1 MNTRKFSLILLLA
14 LTPFLSTAT
23 INMKDA
29 DIRAFASDVA
39 KISNKTI
46 ILDPRVKGKVTVISE
61 QDLDQGETYA
71 VFLSTLRVHG
81 FTAIE
86 NNGVVKVVP
95 ESGGRSDFSSSLTS
109 PDSLTT
115 EVIRLKQASAK
126 TLAPLIKPII
136 NKQGHIT
143 AYEATNTIILADY
156 VGNIERIKNLLL
168 NLDKNPG
175 DTFELVELKNTSSN
189 EITRILNSSYKSS
202 NDTKR
207 NFSIQSVDSSNSVLL
222 RGQSGV
228 LDQIKEVI
236 SKLDS
241 STPKNSNLRVIY
253 LKYANAEEIASIL
266 KEISDTLE
274 TEGVS
279 TGSVRKKNTNISFH
293 KETNALI
300 ISAQPDILESLQSV
314 ISQLDI
320 RRAQVLVEAL
330 IVELSDSLA
339 KDLGVQYLFTGD
351 GENQPVAIQNFGN
364 QDPNL
369 ISIIGSE
376 TNSNSTLSSNAASSL
391 LNIQGLA
398 IGVGKMKDDGESFA
412 AILNLVSQ
420 DANSNILSTPSVMT
434 MDNEV
439 SSIIV
444 GQEIPITTGE
454 TLSSNN
460 SNPFRSVNRQEIG
473 VKLEVKPQINEGNAV
488 KMEINQEVS
497 SVFGPITS
505 NSTDLITNKR
515 QIQTTVMVE
524 TGETIVLGGLIDDD
538 VQESEK
544 KVPVLGNIPVLG
556 KLFKT
561 TSTSRTKRNL
571 IVFLRPTIVR
581 DKNEMRSISNRKYN
595 YFEALQNLKEVE
607 GKATPDLSIM
617 EDIVEEGK

>member
-1 MNTRKFSLILLLA
+1 MVKLIPLLLILS
-14 LTPFLSTAT
+14 FISFVESAT

-29 DIRAFASDVA
+29 DIREFAADIA

-46 ILDPRVKGKVTVISE
+46 ILDPRVKGKVTVISD
-61 QDLDQGETYA
+61 QDLDEGEAYA

-86 NNGVVKVVP
+86 NNNVVKVMP
-95 ESGGRSDFSSSLTS
+95 ESGGRSDYSSSVVS
-109 PDSLTT
+109 PDTLTT

-126 TLAPLIKPII
+126 ALAPLIKPII

-156 VGNIERIKNLLL
+156 IGNIERVKNLLL

-175 DTFELVELKNTSSN
+175 DTFELVSLQNTSSN
-189 EITRILNSSYKSS
+189 EITRILNSSYKGS
-202 NDTKR
+202 NENKR

-228 LDQIKEVI
+228 LEQIKNVI
-236 SKLDS
+236 ARLDS
-241 STPKNSNLRVIY
+241 TTPKNSNLRVIY
-253 LKYANAEEIASIL
+253 LKYANAEDIASIL
-266 KEISDTLE
+266 KDVSENLE
-274 TEGVS
+274 TQGAS
-279 TGSVRKKNTNISFH
+279 TGSVKEKSTNISFH

-300 ISAQPDILESLQSV
+300 ISAQPDIMESLQSV
-314 ISQLDI
+314 IAQLDI

-330 IVELSDSLA
+330 IVELSDNLA
-339 KDLGVQYLFTGD
+339 KDLGVQYLFSGD

-364 QDPNL
+364 QNPDL
-369 ISIIGSE
+369 ISIVGSE
-376 TNSNSTLSSNAASSL
+376 ANQNSNLSANAATSL

-434 MDNEV
+434 MDNEI

-444 GQEIPITTGE
+444 GQEIPVTTGE
-454 TLSSNN
+454 TLSANN

-505 NSTDLITNKR
+505 TSTDLITNKR

-544 KVPVLGNIPVLG
+544 KVPVLGNIPLVG
-556 KLFKT
+556 RLFKS

-581 DKNEMRSISNRKYN
+581 DTDEIRSISNRKYN
-595 YFEALQNLKEVE
+595 YFEALQNLQEE
-607 GKATPDLSIM
+607 QGKVTPDMSQM
-617 EDIVEEGK
+617 KDILEQGN

>member
-1 MNTRKFSLILLLA
+1 MIKKHFISLFLLFSIVNLQ
-14 LTPFLSTAT
+14 SAT

-29 DIRAFASDVA
+29 DIREFASDIA

-46 ILDPRVKGKVTVISE
+46 ILDPRVKGKVTVISQ
-61 QDLDQGETYA
+61 QDLKVGEAYA

-86 NNGVVKVVP
+86 NDGVVKVMP
-95 ESGGRSDFSSSLTS
+95 ESGARSDYSSSLSS

-115 EVIRLKQASAK
+115 AVIRLQQASAR

-143 AYEATNTIILADY
+143 AYEPTNTIILADY
-156 VGNIERIKNLLL
+156 VGNIERIKSLLL

-175 DTFELVELKNTSSN
+175 DTFELVSLKNTSSN
-189 EITRILNSSYKSS
+189 EITRILNSSYQGSDNS
-202 NDTKR
+202 KR
-207 NFSIQSVDSSNSVLL
+207 NFSVQSVESSNSVLL

-228 LDQIKEVI
+228 LNQIKDVI
-236 SKLDS
+236 KRLDS

-253 LKYANAEEIASIL
+253 LKYANAEEISGIL
-266 KEISDTLE
+266 KEVSETLE
-274 TEGVS
+274 MEGASVGSAKEKS
-279 TGSVRKKNTNISFH
+279 TSISFH
-293 KETNALI
+293 KETNSLI

-314 ISQLDI
+314 IAQLDI

-330 IVELSDSLA
+330 IVELSDNLA

-369 ISIIGSE
+369 ISIVGSE
-376 TNSNSTLSSNAASSL
+376 SSDDANLSATAATSL

-398 IGVGKMKDDGESFA
+398 IGVGKIKNDGESFA

-434 MDNEV
+434 MDNET
-439 SSIIV
+439 SSIVV
-444 GQEIPITTGE
+444 GQEIPVTTGE
-454 TLSSNN
+454 TLSANN
-460 SNPFRSVNRQEIG
+460 SNPFRSVNRQEVG

-497 SVFGPITS
+497 SIFGPITP
-505 NSTDLITNKR
+505 NSTDLITNTRK
-515 QIQTTVMVE
+515 IQTTVMVE
-524 TGETIVLGGLIDDD
+524 TGETIILGGLIDDD
-538 VQESEK
+538 VQESVK
-544 KVPVLGNIPVLG
+544 KVPILGNIPLVG
-556 KLFKT
+556 RLFQS

-581 DKNEMRSISNRKYN
+581 DSDEIRSISNRKYN
-595 YFEALQNLKEVE
+595 YFEALQN
-607 GKATPDLSIM
+607 IQ
-617 EDIVEEGK
+617 IEEGKITPDISQMKEIMQKDK

>member
-1 MNTRKFSLILLLA
+1 MVKLIPLLLILS
-14 LTPFLSTAT
+14 FISFVESAT

-29 DIRAFASDVA
+29 DIREFAADIA

-46 ILDPRVKGKVTVISE
+46 ILDPRVKGKVTVISD
-61 QDLDQGETYA
+61 QDLDEGEAYA

-86 NNGVVKVVP
+86 NNNVVKVMP
-95 ESGGRSDFSSSLTS
+95 ESGGRSDYSSSVVS
-109 PDSLTT
+109 PDTLTT

-126 TLAPLIKPII
+126 ALAPLIKPII

-156 VGNIERIKNLLL
+156 IGNIERVKNLLL

-175 DTFELVELKNTSSN
+175 DTFELVSLQNTSSN
-189 EITRILNSSYKSS
+189 EITRILNSSYKGS
-202 NDTKR
+202 NENKR

-228 LDQIKEVI
+228 LEQIKNVI
-236 SKLDS
+236 ARLDS
-241 STPKNSNLRVIY
+241 TTPKNSNLRVIY
-253 LKYANAEEIASIL
+253 LKYANAEDIASIL
-266 KEISDTLE
+266 KDVSENLE
-274 TEGVS
+274 TQGAS
-279 TGSVRKKNTNISFH
+279 TGSVKEKSTNISFH

-300 ISAQPDILESLQSV
+300 ISAQPDIMESLQSV
-314 ISQLDI
+314 IAQLDI

-330 IVELSDSLA
+330 IVELSDNLA
-339 KDLGVQYLFTGD
+339 KDLGVQYLFSGD

-364 QDPNL
+364 QNPDL
-369 ISIIGSE
+369 ISIVGSE
-376 TNSNSTLSSNAASSL
+376 ANQDSNLSANAATSL

-434 MDNEV
+434 MDNEI

-444 GQEIPITTGE
+444 GQEIPVTTGE
-454 TLSSNN
+454 TLSANN

-505 NSTDLITNKR
+505 TSTDLITNKR

-544 KVPVLGNIPVLG
+544 KVPVLGNIPLVG
-556 KLFKT
+556 RLFKS

-581 DKNEMRSISNRKYN
+581 DTDEIRSISNRKYN
-595 YFEALQNLKEVE
+595 YFEALQNLQEE
-607 GKATPDLSIM
+607 QGKVTPDMSQM
-617 EDIVEEGK
+617 KDILEQGN

>member
-1 MNTRKFSLILLLA
+1 MNTKKTSLVLSIVIA
-14 LTPFLSTAT
+14 SFLNAAT

-29 DIRAFASDVA
+29 DIREFASDVA

-46 ILDPRVKGKVTVISE
+46 ILDPRVKGKVTVISD

-109 PDSLTT
+109 PDTLTT

-156 VGNIERIKNLLL
+156 IGNIKRIRNLLL

-175 DTFELVELKNTSSN
+175 DTFELIKLNNTSSN
-189 EITRILNSSYKSS
+189 EITRILNSSYKGS
-202 NDTKR
+202 NDSKR
-207 NFSIQSVDSSNSVLL
+207 NFSIQSVESSNSVLL

-228 LDQIKEVI
+228 IDQIKGVI

-241 STPKNSNLRVIY
+241 SAPKNSNLQVIY

-274 TEGVS
+274 TEGAS
-279 TGSVRKKNTNISFH
+279 TGTVKKKSTSISFH

-339 KDLGVQYLFTGD
+339 KDLGVQYLFSGD

-369 ISIIGSE
+369 ISLIGSE
-376 TNSNSTLSSNAASSL
+376 TNSNTTLSSNAASSL

-412 AILNLVSQ
+412 AILNLVAQ

-434 MDNEV
+434 MDNEI

-444 GQEIPITTGE
+444 G
-454 TLSSNN
+454 
-460 SNPFRSVNRQEIG
+460 
-473 VKLEVKPQINEGNAV
+473 
-488 KMEINQEVS
+488 
-497 SVFGPITS
+497 
-505 NSTDLITNKR
+505 
-515 QIQTTVMVE
+515 
-524 TGETIVLGGLIDDD
+524 
-538 VQESEK
+538 
-544 KVPVLGNIPVLG
+544 
-556 KLFKT
+556 
-561 TSTSRTKRNL
+561 
-571 IVFLRPTIVR
+571 
-581 DKNEMRSISNRKYN
+581 
-595 YFEALQNLKEVE
+595 
-607 GKATPDLSIM
+607 
-617 EDIVEEGK
+617 

>member
-1 MNTRKFSLILLLA
+1 
-14 LTPFLSTAT
+14 
-23 INMKDA
+23 MKDA
-29 DIRAFASDVA
+29 DIREFASDVA

-189 EITRILNSSYKSS
+189 EITRILNSSYKGS

>member
-1 MNTRKFSLILLLA
+1 MVKLIPLLLILS
-14 LTPFLSTAT
+14 FISFVESAT

-29 DIRAFASDVA
+29 DIREFAADIA

-46 ILDPRVKGKVTVISE
+46 ILDPRVKGKVTVISD
-61 QDLDQGETYA
+61 QDLDEGEAYA

-86 NNGVVKVVP
+86 NNNVVKVMP
-95 ESGGRSDFSSSLTS
+95 ESGGRSDYSSSVVS
-109 PDSLTT
+109 PDTLTT

-126 TLAPLIKPII
+126 ALAPLIKPII

-156 VGNIERIKNLLL
+156 IGNIERVKNLLL

-175 DTFELVELKNTSSN
+175 DTFELVSLQNTSSN
-189 EITRILNSSYKSS
+189 EITRILNSSYKGS
-202 NDTKR
+202 NENKR

-228 LDQIKEVI
+228 LEQIKNVI
-236 SKLDS
+236 ARLDS
-241 STPKNSNLRVIY
+241 TTPKNSNLRVIY
-253 LKYANAEEIASIL
+253 LKYANAEDIASIL
-266 KEISDTLE
+266 KDVSENLE
-274 TEGVS
+274 TQGAS
-279 TGSVRKKNTNISFH
+279 TGSVKEKSTNISFH

-300 ISAQPDILESLQSV
+300 ISAQPDIMESLQSV
-314 ISQLDI
+314 IAQLDI

-330 IVELSDSLA
+330 IVELSDNLA
-339 KDLGVQYLFTGD
+339 KDLGVQYLFSGD

-364 QDPNL
+364 QNPDL
-369 ISIIGSE
+369 ISIVGSE
-376 TNSNSTLSSNAASSL
+376 ANQDSNLSANAATSL

-412 AILNLVSQ
+412 AILNLVSE

-434 MDNEV
+434 MDNEI

-444 GQEIPITTGE
+444 GQEIPVTTGE
-454 TLSSNN
+454 TLSANN

-505 NSTDLITNKR
+505 TSTDLITNKR

-544 KVPVLGNIPVLG
+544 KVPVLGNIPLVG
-556 KLFKT
+556 RLFKS

-581 DKNEMRSISNRKYN
+581 DTDEIRSISNRKYN
-595 YFEALQNLKEVE
+595 YFEALQNLQEE
-607 GKATPDLSIM
+607 QGKVTPDMSQM
-617 EDIVEEGK
+617 KDILEQGN

>member
-1 MNTRKFSLILLLA
+1 MVKLIPLLLILS
-14 LTPFLSTAT
+14 FISFVESAT

-29 DIRAFASDVA
+29 DIREFAADIA

-46 ILDPRVKGKVTVISE
+46 ILDPRVKGKVTVISD
-61 QDLDQGETYA
+61 QDLDEGEAYA

-86 NNGVVKVVP
+86 NNNVVKVMP
-95 ESGGRSDFSSSLTS
+95 ESGGRSDYSSSVVS
-109 PDSLTT
+109 PDTLTT

-126 TLAPLIKPII
+126 ALAPLIKPII

-156 VGNIERIKNLLL
+156 IGNIERVKNLLL

-175 DTFELVELKNTSSN
+175 DTFELVSLQNTSSN
-189 EITRILNSSYKSS
+189 EITRILNSSYKGS
-202 NDTKR
+202 NENKR

-228 LDQIKEVI
+228 LEQIKNVI
-236 SKLDS
+236 ARLDS
-241 STPKNSNLRVIY
+241 TTPKNSNLRVIY
-253 LKYANAEEIASIL
+253 LKYANAEDIASIL
-266 KEISDTLE
+266 KDVSENLE
-274 TEGVS
+274 TQGAS
-279 TGSVRKKNTNISFH
+279 TGSVKEKSTNISFH

-300 ISAQPDILESLQSV
+300 ISAQPDIMESLQSV
-314 ISQLDI
+314 IAQLDI

-330 IVELSDSLA
+330 IVELSDNLA
-339 KDLGVQYLFTGD
+339 KDLGVQYLFSGD

-364 QDPNL
+364 QNPDL
-369 ISIIGSE
+369 ISIVGSE
-376 TNSNSTLSSNAASSL
+376 ANQDSNLSANAATSL

-420 DANSNILSTPSVMT
+420 DANSNIFSTPSVMT
-434 MDNEV
+434 MDNEI

-444 GQEIPITTGE
+444 GQEIPVTTGE
-454 TLSSNN
+454 TLSANN

-505 NSTDLITNKR
+505 TSTDLITNKR

-544 KVPVLGNIPVLG
+544 KVPVLGNIPLVG
-556 KLFKT
+556 RLFKS

-581 DKNEMRSISNRKYN
+581 DTDEIRSISNRKYN
-595 YFEALQNLKEVE
+595 YFEALQNLQEE
-607 GKATPDLSIM
+607 QGKVTPDMSQM
-617 EDIVEEGK
+617 KDILEQGN

>member
-1 MNTRKFSLILLLA
+1 MIKKHFISLFLLFSIVNLQ
-14 LTPFLSTAT
+14 SAT

-29 DIRAFASDVA
+29 DIREFASDIA

-46 ILDPRVKGKVTVISE
+46 ILDPRVKGKVTVISQ
-61 QDLDQGETYA
+61 QDLKVGEAYA

-86 NNGVVKVVP
+86 NDGVVKVMP
-95 ESGGRSDFSSSLTS
+95 ESGARSDYSSSLSS

-115 EVIRLKQASAK
+115 AVIRLQQASAR

-143 AYEATNTIILADY
+143 AYEPTNTIILADY
-156 VGNIERIKNLLL
+156 VGNIERIKSLLL

-175 DTFELVELKNTSSN
+175 DTFELVSLKNTSSN
-189 EITRILNSSYKSS
+189 EITRILNSSYQGSDNS
-202 NDTKR
+202 KR
-207 NFSIQSVDSSNSVLL
+207 NFSVQSVESSNSVLL

-228 LDQIKEVI
+228 LNQIKDVI
-236 SKLDS
+236 KRLDS

-253 LKYANAEEIASIL
+253 LKYANAEEISGIL
-266 KEISDTLE
+266 KEVSETLE
-274 TEGVS
+274 MEGASVGSAKEKS
-279 TGSVRKKNTNISFH
+279 TSISFH

-314 ISQLDI
+314 IAQLDI

-330 IVELSDSLA
+330 IVELSDNLA

-369 ISIIGSE
+369 ISIVGSE
-376 TNSNSTLSSNAASSL
+376 SSDDASLSATAATSL

-398 IGVGKMKDDGESFA
+398 IGVGKIKNDGESFA

-434 MDNEV
+434 MDNET
-439 SSIIV
+439 SSIVV
-444 GQEIPITTGE
+444 GQEIPVTTGE
-454 TLSSNN
+454 TLSANN
-460 SNPFRSVNRQEIG
+460 SNPFRSVNRQEVG

-497 SVFGPITS
+497 SIFGPITP
-505 NSTDLITNKR
+505 NSTDLITNTRK
-515 QIQTTVMVE
+515 IQTTVMVE
-524 TGETIVLGGLIDDD
+524 TGETIILGGLIDDD
-538 VQESEK
+538 VQESVK
-544 KVPVLGNIPVLG
+544 KVPILGNIPLVG
-556 KLFKT
+556 RLFQS

-581 DKNEMRSISNRKYN
+581 DSDEIRSISNRKYN
-595 YFEALQNLKEVE
+595 YFEALQN
-607 GKATPDLSIM
+607 IQ
-617 EDIVEEGK
+617 IEEGKITPDISQMKEIMQKDK

>member
-1 MNTRKFSLILLLA
+1 MNTKKISLVLSIVI
-14 LTPFLSTAT
+14 TSFLNAAT

-29 DIRAFASDVA
+29 DIREFVSDVA

-46 ILDPRVKGKVTVISE
+46 ILDPRVKGKVTVISD

-109 PDSLTT
+109 PDTLTT

-156 VGNIERIKNLLL
+156 IGNIERIRNLLL

-175 DTFELVELKNTSSN
+175 DTFELIKLNNTSSN
-189 EITRILNSSYKSS
+189 EITRILNSSYKGS
-202 NDTKR
+202 NDSKR
-207 NFSIQSVDSSNSVLL
+207 NFSIQSVESSNSVLL

-228 LDQIKEVI
+228 IDQIKGVI

-241 STPKNSNLRVIY
+241 SAPKNSNLQVIY

-274 TEGVS
+274 TEGAS
-279 TGSVRKKNTNISFH
+279 TGTVKKKSTSISFH

-339 KDLGVQYLFTGD
+339 KDLGVQYLFSGD

-369 ISIIGSE
+369 ISLIGSE
-376 TNSNSTLSSNAASSL
+376 TNSNTTLSSNAASSL

-412 AILNLVSQ
+412 AILNLVAQ

-434 MDNEV
+434 MDNEI

-505 NSTDLITNKR
+505 TSTDLITNKR

-556 KLFKT
+556 KLFKS

-581 DKNEMRSISNRKYN
+581 DTNEIRSISNRKYN
-595 YFEALQNLKEVE
+595 YFEALQNLQDDD
-607 GKATPDLSIM
+607 GKTIPDLSIM
-617 EDIVEEGK
+617 EEILKEGN

>member
-1 MNTRKFSLILLLA
+1 MNTRKSSLILLLA
-14 LTPFLSTAT
+14 LTPLLSTAT

-29 DIRAFASDVA
+29 DIREFASDVA

-189 EITRILNSSYKSS
+189 EITRILNSSYKGS